1 MIDAASSSLTLDA
14 SVRQALVFQMAAALA
29 VIKLNVEQK
38 GLRECS
44 RNWALFVSCTRHTIW
59 KRASDDSEWGRVG
72 KKGQKKCEILKL
84 LSQKN
89 TEHKAPHMFQQG
101 FRRHM

>member
-14 SVRQALVFQMAAALA
+14 SVRQALVFRMAAALA

-72 KKGQKKCEILKL
+72 KKGKKKKRNIEATI
-84 LSQKN
+84 
-89 TEHKAPHMFQQG
+89 TEEHRTQG
-101 FRRHM
+101 PAYVPAGL